1 MVFAVMILLF
11 LLAVTVH
18 EYSHGWVAFKLGD
31 PTAYQQGRLTL
42 NPLAH
47 IDLFGTIILPLTLY
61 LIHLPP
67 FGWAKPVPVT
77 FYLLRNPKQGMIW
90 VGIAGPI
97 ANILT
102 AAVLALLRAG
112 FAHVHFDIAVAFLTY
127 GILINLYLAV
137 FNLIPIPPLDG
148 SRVLTGLL
156 PRNQAI
162 AYSRLEPWGFLIVL
176 ALFYFGL
183 ITPVLTPVVFFL
195 AHLMG
200 VGNTVIF

>member
-1 MVFAVMILLF
+1 MLFAVTILLF

-31 PTAYQQGRLTL
+31 PTAYQAGRLTL
-42 NPLAH
+42 NPLSH
-47 IDLFGTIILPLTLY
+47 IDLFGTIVLPLTLY

-77 FYLLRNPKQGMIW
+77 FYLLRNPKRDMIW

-97 ANILT
+97 ANIAT
-102 AAVLALLRAG
+102 AVVLAILKLG
-112 FAHVHFDIAVAFLTY
+112 FVWLHFDIAVAFLAY

-137 FNLIPIPPLDG
+137 FNMIPIPPLDG

-156 PRNQAI
+156 PRRQAI
-162 AYSRLEPWGFLIVL
+162 AYSRLEPYGFLIVL
-176 ALFYFGL
+176 GLFWFGL
-183 ITPVLTPVVFFL
+183 ITPLLTPLVFFL
-195 AHLMG
+195 ARLLG
-200 VGNTVIF
+200 IGNAMMF